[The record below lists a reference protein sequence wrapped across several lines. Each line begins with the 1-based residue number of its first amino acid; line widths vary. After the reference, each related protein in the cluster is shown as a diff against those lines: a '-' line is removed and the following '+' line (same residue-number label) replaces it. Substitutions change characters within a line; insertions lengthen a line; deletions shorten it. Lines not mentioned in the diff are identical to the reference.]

1 MCRQTTGDDTCE
13 VWEVCPLPKPL
24 LKLEKEKYQNLDSI
38 YTFVYALDLLS
49 NMLLRS
55 LNKKQGQEN
64 LGQKRLSDNTKV
76 EFGATK
82 DHG

>member
-1 MCRQTTGDDTCE
+1 MGKQTTGDGTCE
-13 VWEVCPLPKPL
+13 VWEVFPLFRPL
-24 LKLEKEKYQNLDSI
+24 LKLKKEKYQNFDS
-38 YTFVYALDLLS
+38 TPSSMLKDLLS
-49 NMLLRS
+49 NVILCS
-55 LNKKQGQEN
+55 LNEKKGKEN

>member
-1 MCRQTTGDDTCE
+1 MCKQTTGDDTCE

-24 LKLEKEKYQNLDSI
+24 LKLE
-38 YTFVYALDLLS
+38 DLLS
-49 NMLLRS
+49 NMILCS
-55 LNKKQGQEN
+55 LNKKQSQEN